1 MLSGELLPVR
11 RLRPADG
18 KMADSREPP
27 PLFNDDDDS
36 HKEDDNDD
44 LFTSA
49 VQSPVSEQTTPEDC
63 RKEEGANDPLT
74 SPPPAASLTPDPPVG
89 VQPDLFESSEE
100 PTEGGF
106 SSVSLEQPA
115 GGGGMQ
121 QVSTEAQ
128 DPGPSPLPSPSSS
141 TAQDLC
147 TPTPSTSILE
157 EHPSV
162 LSPSAASSTA
172 EESLSISPS
181 STISLT
187 TENSLSIPSSSTVSS
202 IIEKPHDTP
211 ANSSIPSVT
220 EEQPSALPPS
230 IDPLNI
236 NDPSLCP
243 QPFTLSNSAEQSY
256 PTTHPSNSEQEFPAS
271 PPPTPTS
278 GAQLDFGMTLPQEL
292 SSELSATLVDA
303 PTVEPATMSSFVAPA
318 EEAST
323 LDTTLNNSVKLT
335 NDATLDDQSANCND
349 VQATADTASPATDVP
364 TAAHQLGTDP
374 TSMHDTPSFLGD
386 GDTTEISLDDN
397 TQEVS
402 LEEEPDGE
410 LFDTSSTPKL
420 QLNQDPTEHSLP
432 ASSILPPMG
441 APLTPPIAPITPTT
455 TPNLTP
461 SITPAAP
468 TPVSSMAVSRPS
480 PEQLESESGDEFIQ
494 ISVSDPQKIG
504 EGISSYMAYKVTTK
518 TNITYF
524 RKKNWSVMRRFS
536 DFLGLHRKLVEK
548 HLHSG
553 RIIPPAPEKSAIG
566 TTKIKLSSDKSTDSS
581 STDFI
586 EKRRASLERY
596 MNRTGAH
603 PTLRADPDFREF
615 IELDAELPRATQTSA
630 LSSAGVLRLF
640 NRVGETVNKMTF
652 KMDESDQA
660 EGQWFEEKT
669 QQIESLDAQLR
680 KLHAAMEGLVAYRRE
695 LATSTASFA
704 KSTAVL
710 SSVEEHSSL
719 SRALHQLAEST
730 ERTQTIH
737 HAQADADFYLLS
749 ETTKDYIQLIGA
761 VKDVFHERVK
771 TFQTWQHAQAMLS
784 KKREAKAKAELA
796 GRMDKV
802 QQAQEEV
809 AEWEVK
815 VERSQEEFERI
826 SRAIKKEMEQ
836 FEVVRVKDFKDM
848 IVKYLEALMTSQ
860 QQITKVWE
868 TFIPEAKA
876 IS

>member
-1 MLSGELLPVR
+1 
-11 RLRPADG
+11 
-18 KMADSREPP
+18 MADSREPP

-36 HKEDDNDD
+36 HKDDDTED

-63 RKEEGANDPLT
+63 RRQEGAGDPLT
-74 SPPPAASLTPDPPVG
+74 SSPPAASLTPDPPVG
-89 VQPDLFESSEE
+89 GHSDFFESSEE
-100 PTEGGF
+100 ATEGGF
-106 SSVSLEQPA
+106 SSVPLEHPA
-115 GGGGMQ
+115 GGGGTQ
-121 QVSTEAQ
+121 
-128 DPGPSPLPSPSSS
+128 
-141 TAQDLC
+141 
-147 TPTPSTSILE
+147 
-157 EHPSV
+157 
-162 LSPSAASSTA
+162 
-172 EESLSISPS
+172 
-181 STISLT
+181 
-187 TENSLSIPSSSTVSS
+187 
-202 IIEKPHDTP
+202 
-211 ANSSIPSVT
+211 
-220 EEQPSALPPS
+220 
-230 IDPLNI
+230 
-236 NDPSLCP
+236 
-243 QPFTLSNSAEQSY
+243 
-256 PTTHPSNSEQEFPAS
+256 
-271 PPPTPTS
+271 
-278 GAQLDFGMTLPQEL
+278 QEL
-292 SSELSATLVDA
+292 SSQLAPTLVDA
-303 PTVEPATMSSFVAPA
+303 PSVEPANMNSFNIPA
-318 EEAST
+318 EEANS
-323 LDTTLNNSVKLT
+323 LDAAPNATVKPAA
-335 NDATLDDQSANCND
+335 NGAILDDQSPNSND
-349 VQATADTASPATDVP
+349 DIVDAADSASKTTDAP
-364 TAAHQLGTDP
+364 TTQKLDTDP
-374 TSMHDTPSFLGD
+374 TSMHDALTFLGD

-397 TQEVS
+397 TKEVS
-402 LEEEPDGE
+402 LEEEPDGA
-410 LFDTSSTPKL
+410 LFESTSTPKL
-420 QLNQDPTEHSLP
+420 QLNQDPSDHSLP
-432 ASSILPPMG
+432 ASSILPPVG
-441 APLTPPIAPITPTT
+441 VPITPPVVPMTPTT

-468 TPVSSMAVSRPS
+468 TPITPVTVSRPS

-494 ISVSDPQKIG
+494 VTISDPQKIG
-504 EGISSYMAYKVTTK
+504 EGMSSYMAYKVTTK

-524 RKKNWSVMRRFS
+524 RKKHWSVMRRFS

-566 TTKIKLSSDKSTDSS
+566 TTKIKLSSDKSTDSAS
-581 STDFI
+581 SDFI

-596 MNRTGAH
+596 MNRTGSH

-652 KMDESDQA
+652 KMDESDQ
-660 EGQWFEEKT
+660 WFEEKT
-669 QQIESLDAQLR
+669 QQIESLDSQLR

-695 LATSTASFA
+695 LATSTAAFA
-704 KSTAVL
+704 KSAAVL

-730 ERTQTIH
+730 ERGQTIH

-771 TFQTWQHAQAMLS
+771 TFQTWQHAQAMLA

-836 FEVVRVKDFKDM
+836 FEVIRVKDFKDM